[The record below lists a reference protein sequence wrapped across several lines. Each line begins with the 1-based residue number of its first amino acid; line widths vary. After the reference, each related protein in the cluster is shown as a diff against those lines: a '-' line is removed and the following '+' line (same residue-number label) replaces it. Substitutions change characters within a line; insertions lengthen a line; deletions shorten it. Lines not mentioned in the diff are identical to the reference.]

1 MAIGLLNKPTDY
13 TKFRDMYLSNLQT
26 DINNINRTFNAVQ
39 AKNTGNSV
47 PEAPP
52 DMRTVEDKLNDIER
66 LKVQL
71 RSNLLTLTD
80 GENADQIITQLQ
92 RQSGGDVNYAFAV
105 SLFPE
110 LERILKPN
118 GALGIPAPAF
128 MATFIR
134 LKKRYLETNGVD
146 FGIQQQIG
154 QDMLSKVI
162 GKEDLNRFKN
172 AVLRSN
178 TTLKNTL
185 LATIKKAS
193 DNLPT
198 EEELA
203 RQREE
208 DDEYEDEVELPLK
221 EDFQRDV
228 ANFEDAERRN
238 AVQRQDEI
246 AEKIMEDLTSTKSP
260 QLKSRSG
267 LVRPAPVTAEK
278 KKGSKTKGIPFAANQ
293 RYIPEEKEEMEAK
306 GLIRGKGLAVAKK
319 MPPKVEGKVEK
330 PASYVPF
337 GRFVIN
343 KHKLNDGVLML
354 RTPRGGAIS
363 KLPTERISENLS
375 KIVSTISKGNIPSFE
390 DMSGLGESEKRHIHN
405 IVNHSHI
412 SHISVPKPDLSKDE
426 QDLHRFQ
433 VLKGEC
439 IAGNSSQAVVKELKH
454 LIVRLLSAGKL
465 PKRQAS
471 ECLVELASL
480 GL

>member
-1 MAIGLLNKPTDY
+1 M
-13 TKFRDMYLSNLQT
+13 
-26 DINNINRTFNAVQ
+26 
-39 AKNTGNSV
+39 
-47 PEAPP
+47 
-52 DMRTVEDKLNDIER
+52 
-66 LKVQL
+66 
-71 RSNLLTLTD
+71 
-80 GENADQIITQLQ
+80 
-92 RQSGGDVNYAFAV
+92 

-118 GALGIPAPAF
+118 GALGIPAAAF

-185 LATIKKAS
+185 LATIKRAT

-198 EEELA
+198 EEDLA
-203 RQREE
+203 RQRED
-208 DDEYEDEVELPLK
+208 DDEYEDVVEELPLR

-228 ANFEDAERRN
+228 ANFEDAERRD

-246 AEKIMEDLTSTKSP
+246 AEKIIEDLTSTKSP

-278 KKGSKTKGIPFAANQ
+278 KKGSKKKEMQLPPNM
-293 RYIPEEKEEMEAK
+293 RYIPGEGTEMEAK

-330 PASYVPF
+330 PASYIPF

-412 SHISVPKPDLSKDE
+412 SQISVPNPDLSKDE

-433 VLKGEC
+433 VLKGEVMS
-439 IAGNSSQAVVKELKH
+439 GQNSSAVVKELKH
-454 LIVRLLSAGKL
+454 LIVHLLSAGKL

-471 ECLVELASL
+471 QCLVELASL

>member
-118 GALGIPAPAF
+118 GALGIPAAAF

-185 LATIKKAS
+185 LATIKRAT

-208 DDEYEDEVELPLK
+208 DDEYEDVVEELPLK

-228 ANFEDAERRN
+228 ANFEDAERRD

-246 AEKIMEDLTSTKSP
+246 AEKIIEDLTSTKSP

-267 LVRPAPVTAEK
+267 LVRPPPVTAEK
-278 KKGSKTKGIPFAANQ
+278 APKK
-293 RYIPEEKEEMEAK
+293 
-306 GLIRGKGLAVAKK
+306 
-319 MPPKVEGKVEK
+319 
-330 PASYVPF
+330 
-337 GRFVIN
+337 
-343 KHKLNDGVLML
+343 
-354 RTPRGGAIS
+354 
-363 KLPTERISENLS
+363 
-375 KIVSTISKGNIPSFE
+375 
-390 DMSGLGESEKRHIHN
+390 EKRNAVTAEYEIYSWRRHRN
-405 IVNHSHI
+405 GSERFNSWKRVGCCKKDA
-412 SHISVPKPDLSKDE
+412 PKK
-426 QDLHRFQ
+426 
-433 VLKGEC
+433 
-439 IAGNSSQAVVKELKH
+439 
-454 LIVRLLSAGKL
+454 
-465 PKRQAS
+465 
-471 ECLVELASL
+471 
-480 GL
+480 

>member
-1 MAIGLLNKPTDY
+1 
-13 TKFRDMYLSNLQT
+13 MYSSSS
-26 DINNINRTFNAVQ
+26 
-39 AKNTGNSV
+39 NSV
-47 PEAPP
+47 SQNVGKGSSTIILTQ
-52 DMRTVEDKLNDIER
+52 DNVEN
-66 LKVQL
+66 
-71 RSNLLTLTD
+71 
-80 GENADQIITQLQ
+80 
-92 RQSGGDVNYAFAV
+92 
-105 SLFPE
+105 
-110 LERILKPN
+110 
-118 GALGIPAPAF
+118 
-128 MATFIR
+128 
-134 LKKRYLETNGVD
+134 TNG
-146 FGIQQQIG
+146 
-154 QDMLSKVI
+154 
-162 GKEDLNRFKN
+162 LN
-172 AVLRSN
+172 
-178 TTLKNTL
+178 NTL
-185 LATIKKAS
+185 VYNFPKK
-193 DNLPT
+193 
-198 EEELA
+198 
-203 RQREE
+203 
-208 DDEYEDEVELPLK
+208 
-221 EDFQRDV
+221 
-228 ANFEDAERRN
+228 
-238 AVQRQDEI
+238 
-246 AEKIMEDLTSTKSP
+246 
-260 QLKSRSG
+260 
-267 LVRPAPVTAEK
+267 
-278 KKGSKTKGIPFAANQ
+278 IPFAANQ

-439 IAGNSSQAVVKELKH
+439 IAGNSSQTVVKELKH